1 MTASLLVSAPI
12 AAILVA
18 VVTSWMRRA
27 PGRAVRR
34 LLLLNGA
41 TAALALAAAGA
52 LSLLIAGC
60 GESSPPPPKPQAAAP
75 APAAPANPLIAQG
88 KKVFDSHACSAC
100 HGEGGVGTP
109 MAPQLTG
116 IGGKF
121 TPQQLQDLFQ
131 HPTAKMDA
139 GGMPHFQFTPE
150 EMKALIAYLD
160 SLK

>member
-1 MTASLLVSAPI
+1 MGAFGIVFTGLVYLGGLSYYQDNQSKSIHMELANEAFETDQYMKQPFRPALVGGAP
-12 AAILVA
+12 
-18 VVTSWMRRA
+18 
-27 PGRAVRR
+27 
-34 LLLLNGA
+34 
-41 TAALALAAAGA
+41 
-52 LSLLIAGC
+52 
-60 GESSPPPPKPQAAAP
+60 P

-150 EMKALIAYLD
+150 AMKALIAYLD